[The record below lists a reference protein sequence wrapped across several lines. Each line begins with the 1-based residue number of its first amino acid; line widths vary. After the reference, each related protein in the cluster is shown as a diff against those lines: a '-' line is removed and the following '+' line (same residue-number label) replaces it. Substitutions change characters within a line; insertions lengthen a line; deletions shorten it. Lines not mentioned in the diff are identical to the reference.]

1 MDVFLMIRRKKLTI
15 FTDAKDTTTVLELK
29 KMIEGI
35 LKVPPHNQQ
44 LFNKENTVMEDDKML
59 QDYGLSSTTAKAQSP
74 ATVGLAVRDEGG
86 PFEPLELTPYS
97 SPPDLPDV
105 MKSQESNGQEQ
116 SS

>member
-1 MDVFLMIRRKKLTI
+1 MIRRKKLTI

-29 KMIEGI
+29 KMIEGEKFVNHYELSNNSFVGI

-74 ATVGLAVRDEGG
+74 ATVGLAVR
-86 PFEPLELTPYS
+86 
-97 SPPDLPDV
+97 
-105 MKSQESNGQEQ
+105 
-116 SS
+116 